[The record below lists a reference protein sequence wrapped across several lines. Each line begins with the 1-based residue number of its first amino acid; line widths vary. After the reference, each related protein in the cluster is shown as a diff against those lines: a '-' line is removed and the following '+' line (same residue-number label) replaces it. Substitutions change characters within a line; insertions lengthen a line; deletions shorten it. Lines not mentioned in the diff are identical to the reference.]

1 MPKIRLTSDV
11 LQAKANELRQCQ
23 EEQKEIINSVQ
34 GVINDVVADWEGEA
48 QKGFI
53 QAFDAAKPAYEK
65 FAPDLEKFAEF
76 LNNYAQTMEYLDV
89 GGRED
94 ILR

>member
-1 MPKIRLTSDV
+1 MPKIRLSPDV
-11 LQAKANELRQCQ
+11 LTSKAGELQQCQ
-23 EEQKEIINSVQ
+23 QDQADVIRTVQ
-34 GVINDVVADWEGEA
+34 GVIDNVVADWEGEA

>member
-1 MPKIRLTSDV
+1 MPKIRLTPEV
-11 LQAKANELRQCQ
+11 LKSKASEVQQCQ
-23 EEQKEIINSVQ
+23 QEQAEIIRSVQ
-34 GVINDVVADWEGEA
+34 GVIDNVVADWEGEA

-65 FAPDLEKFAEF
+65 FAPDLSKFADF
-76 LNNYAQTMEYLDV
+76 LNSYADTMEYLDV
-89 GGRED
+89 GGRDD